1 MRECVRVAVCR
12 LCVWVCCELVAIVGV
27 VGVRWGEVGC
37 GTGADGGRSVWRK
50 FAVATVR
57 HTIQAWA
64 PLRCAQ
70 LSLLTLLLYMIVRV
84 VVVVFV
90 VAVAP
95 GVVIVAGV
103 VVGVVVAGVDVWC
116 CCSFHCSQ
124 DATS

>member
-1 MRECVRVAVCR
+1 M
-12 LCVWVCCELVAIVGV
+12 AIVGV

-84 VVVVFV
+84 VVVFV
-90 VAVAP
+90 GVVVL
-95 GVVIVAGV
+95 GVVIVVGV
-103 VVGVVVAGVDVWC
+103 VVGAAVAGVDVWC